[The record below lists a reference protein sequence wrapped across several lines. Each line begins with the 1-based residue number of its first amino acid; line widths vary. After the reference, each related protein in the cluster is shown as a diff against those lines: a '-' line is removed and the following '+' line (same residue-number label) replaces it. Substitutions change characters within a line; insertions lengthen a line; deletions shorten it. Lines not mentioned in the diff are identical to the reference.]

1 MILWVVTCVM
11 IVTLPLLLLC
21 LLDLLLMFVVV
32 IVQLVPNVL
41 GQLINVNVKVQD
53 TVQAL

>member
-1 MILWVVTCVM
+1 MLILWLVMM
-11 IVTLPLLLLC
+11 IVTRLLLLLC

-41 GQLINVNVKVQD
+41 GQPINVNVKVQD

>member
-1 MILWVVTCVM
+1 MM
-11 IVTLPLLLLC
+11 IVTLSLLC